1 MTVNILTDN
10 QRENKYSLHFLYW
23 RNGPFS
29 DSCTVMRIS
38 DPILNMDMAN
48 YSEVL
53 DPSYAN
59 LEFETIQVLYNG
71 NGEFELLYL

>member
-1 MTVNILTDN
+1 
-10 QRENKYSLHFLYW
+10 
-23 RNGPFS
+23 
-29 DSCTVMRIS
+29 MRVS

-71 NGEFELLYL
+71 NGEFELLHL